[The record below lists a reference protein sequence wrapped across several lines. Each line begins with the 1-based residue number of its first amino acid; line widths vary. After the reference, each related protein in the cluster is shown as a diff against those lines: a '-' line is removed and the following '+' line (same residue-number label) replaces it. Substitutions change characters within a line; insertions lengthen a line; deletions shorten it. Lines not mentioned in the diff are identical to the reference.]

1 MLKKISLIAM
11 GVISASLNT
20 MGDDQKIY
28 AVDLSEVYEHFYK
41 TKSAQENFQLLVKQ
55 SQEGLEK
62 LMQEGKLLFDE
73 REILVKKRENPANSK
88 EINEKL
94 EKELANLDEK
104 INKKGEEI
112 NMYRAENERKLG
124 EKRQA
129 VMDEHF
135 KEIQAGIEVLAKD
148 KEADIIVNKAAMGVL
163 YAKPKYDL
171 TQDVIEVVNK
181 AAPKTNKK

>member
-1 MLKKISLIAM
+1 M
-11 GVISASLNT
+11 GLVSASLNGI
-20 MGDDQKIY
+20 GDDQKIY

-55 SQEGLEK
+55 SQDGLEK
-62 LMQEGKLLFDE
+62 LMQEGKVLFDE
-73 REILVKKRENPANSK
+73 RDALIEKRKNPANS
-88 EINEKL
+88 NDVNQKL
-94 EKELANLDEK
+94 DKDLSNLDEK

-112 NMYRAENERKLG
+112 NLYRAENERKLG

-135 KEIQAGIEVLAKD
+135 KEIQAGIEVLAKE

-163 YAKPKYDL
+163 FAKPKYDL
-171 TQDVIEVVNK
+171 TRDVISLVNK
-181 AAPKTNKK
+181 AAPKSTKK

>member
-1 MLKKISLIAM
+1 M
-11 GVISASLNT
+11 GVIATSINCK
-20 MGDDQKIY
+20 GDDQKIY

-55 SQEGLEK
+55 SQDGLEK

-88 EINEKL
+88 EINEKI
-94 EKELANLDEK
+94 EKDLANLDEK

-112 NMYRAENERKLG
+112 NLYRAENERKLG

-135 KEIQAGIEVLAKD
+135 KEIQAGIEVLAKE
-148 KEADIIVNKAAMGVL
+148 KEADLIVNKAAMGVL

-171 TQDVIEVVNK
+171 TQEVITVVNK
-181 AAPKTNKK
+181 AALKTTKK

>member
-55 SQEGLEK
+55 SQDGLEK
-62 LMQEGKLLFDE
+62 LMQEGKVLFDE
-73 REILVKKRENPANSK
+73 RENLIKKRENPANSK

-94 EKELANLDEK
+94 EKELTNLDEK

-112 NMYRAENERKLG
+112 NTYRAENERKLG

-135 KEIQAGIEVLAKD
+135 KEIQAGIEVLAKE

-171 TQDVIEVVNK
+171 TQEVIAVVNK
-181 AAPKTNKK
+181 AAPKINKK

>member
-11 GVISASLNT
+11 GVMSASVNAIS
-20 MGDDQKIY
+20 DNQKIY

-55 SQEGLEK
+55 SQDGLEK
-62 LMQEGKLLFDE
+62 LMQEGKVLFDE
-73 REILVKKRENPANSK
+73 RDVLVEKRKNPANSK
-88 EINEKL
+88 EVNEKL
-94 EKELANLDEK
+94 DKELASLDEK
-104 INKKGEEI
+104 INKKGEEV
-112 NMYRAENERKLG
+112 NVYRAENERKLG

-135 KEIQAGIEVLAKD
+135 KEIQAGIEVLAKE

-163 YAKPKYDL
+163 YAKPNYDL
-171 TQDVIEVVNK
+171 TQAVISVVNK
-181 AAPKTNKK
+181 AAPKAAKK

>member
-1 MLKKISLIAM
+1 M

-94 EKELANLDEK
+94 EKE
-104 INKKGEEI
+104 
-112 NMYRAENERKLG
+112 
-124 EKRQA
+124 
-129 VMDEHF
+129 
-135 KEIQAGIEVLAKD
+135 
-148 KEADIIVNKAAMGVL
+148 
-163 YAKPKYDL
+163 
-171 TQDVIEVVNK
+171 
-181 AAPKTNKK
+181 

>member
-1 MLKKISLIAM
+1 MAI
-11 GVISASLNT
+11 GVISASING

-55 SQEGLEK
+55 TQDGLEK
-62 LMQEGKLLFDE
+62 LMQEGKVLFDE
-73 REILVKKRENPANSK
+73 RDVLIKKRENPANSK
-88 EINEKL
+88 EANEKL
-94 EKELANLDEK
+94 NKDLADLDEK

-112 NMYRAENERKLG
+112 NRYRAENERKLG

-135 KEIQAGIEVLAKD
+135 KEIKAGIEILAQE

-163 YAKPKYDL
+163 YTKQKYDL
-171 TQDVIEVVNK
+171 TQDVIAVVNK

>member
-11 GVISASLNT
+11 GVIAASINCK
-20 MGDDQKIY
+20 GDDQKIY

-55 SQEGLEK
+55 SQDGLEK

-73 REILVKKRENPANSK
+73 RNTLIKKRENPANSK
-88 EINEKL
+88 EANEKL
-94 EKELANLDEK
+94 DKDLASLDEK

-112 NMYRAENERKLG
+112 NLYRAENERKLE

-135 KEIQAGIEVLAKD
+135 KEIQAGIDVLAKE

-163 YAKPKYDL
+163 YVKSKYDL

-181 AAPKTNKK
+181 SAPKAIKK

>member
-1 MLKKISLIAM
+1 MLKKISLITI
-11 GVISASLNT
+11 GVLSISLNT
-20 MGDDQKIY
+20 RGDDQKIY
-28 AVDLSEVYEHFYK
+28 AVDLGEVYEHFYK

-55 SQEGLEK
+55 SQDGLEK
-62 LMQEGKLLFDE
+62 LMQEGKLLFNE
-73 REILVKKRENPANSK
+73 RETLMKKRENPANSK

-94 EKELANLDEK
+94 EKDLANLDAK
-104 INKKGEEI
+104 INQKGEEI
-112 NMYRAENERKLG
+112 NNYRAENERKLG

-135 KEIQAGIEVLAKD
+135 KEIQAGIEILAKE

-171 TQDVIEVVNK
+171 TQQVIEVVNK
-181 AAPKTNKK
+181 AAPKTIKK